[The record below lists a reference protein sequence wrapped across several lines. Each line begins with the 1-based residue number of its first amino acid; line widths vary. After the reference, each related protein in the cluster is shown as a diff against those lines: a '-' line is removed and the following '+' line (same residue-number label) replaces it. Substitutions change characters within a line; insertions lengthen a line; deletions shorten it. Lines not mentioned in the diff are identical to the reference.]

1 MAIFLVYILFSL
13 FTNIIPIKAEDDK
26 KFLNEGNNPQNTSI
40 DNISYY
46 IIRNHLSQIKSNP
59 EMIKNILLN
68 KTLVLELEDVLEQ
81 YDIQFFIPV
90 INELFLNES
99 NSFIN
104 DTYDLLKINQSGVF
118 ALDYIIELGDYLNAT
133 SDVDINEI
141 FYILQKF
148 LNFPGTDYLLDTF
161 LTYNDTLFYFF
172 ESLINNTD
180 GARLFGMF
188 RNTFWQYRELL
199 ISFGYNLILVYNDIN
214 ELVEIANQFTNVNKY
229 TFWLSLVY
237 SINQDVFEEIKNLL
251 SFENKVVEAIKNQ
264 FLLPFLSPSTLYSFL
279 EHKETFI
286 VIFNLIKRYK
296 KLLI

>member
-1 MAIFLVYILFSL
+1 MAIFLAYILFSL
-13 FTNIIPIKAEDDK
+13 FTNIIPIKADDDK
-26 KFLNEGNNPQNTSI
+26 KLLNEGNNLQNTST

-68 KTLVLELEDVLEQ
+68 ETLVLELED
-81 YDIQFFIPV
+81 
-90 INELFLNES
+90 ES

-161 LTYNDTLFYFF
+161 LTYDDTIFYFF

-199 ISFGYNLILVYNDIN
+199 ISFGYNLILV
-214 ELVEIANQFTNVNKY
+214 
-229 TFWLSLVY
+229 
-237 SINQDVFEEIKNLL
+237 
-251 SFENKVVEAIKNQ
+251 
-264 FLLPFLSPSTLYSFL
+264 
-279 EHKETFI
+279 
-286 VIFNLIKRYK
+286 
-296 KLLI
+296 